1 MARRRPGGL
10 AFHRDPGFACVVN
23 VGDAPLAI
31 PDELLR
37 NGEVLLASGPLGED
51 GRIPG
56 ATAVW
61 LAVAGLDL

>member
-1 MARRRPGGL
+1 MAFR
-10 AFHRDPGFACVVN
+10 RDPGFACVVN
-23 VGDAPLAI
+23 IGDTPLAI

-51 GRIPG
+51 RRIPG